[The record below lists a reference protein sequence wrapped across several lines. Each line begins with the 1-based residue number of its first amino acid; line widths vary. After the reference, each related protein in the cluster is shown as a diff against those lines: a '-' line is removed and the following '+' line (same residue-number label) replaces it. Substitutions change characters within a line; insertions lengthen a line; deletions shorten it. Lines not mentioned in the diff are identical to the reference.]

1 MLDPTWA
8 GLLVVAEAGVL
19 KQTTHC
25 LRARGRYAKR
35 KREIDQSVEDGY
47 SNTLTPALAKVV
59 AEVIGLR
66 GGGGQVGGDAVP
78 LQPIEDV
85 LASGDLY
92 QECEDLQAALE
103 DAVGARQAERRSI
116 WIQRFEAAALIV
128 VMLIL
133 PITVWPALG
142 DEYIVD
148 GPPLHVLNGALGIAA
163 VMAAG
168 FFLLSIWAEN
178 NLEAALVKHR
188 GADAR
193 IGG

>member
-8 GLLVVAEAGVL
+8 GLLVVAEVGLL
-19 KQTTHC
+19 KQSTHC

-35 KREIDQSVEDGY
+35 KDEIDKSIEDGY
-47 SNTLTPALAKVV
+47 SNTLTPALAKVIRG
-59 AEVIGLR
+59 VIELR
-66 GGGGQVGGDAVP
+66 GGGGEVDGDAVP
-78 LQPIEDV
+78 LQPIDDV

-92 QECEDLQAALE
+92 RECEDLQGALE
-103 DAVGARQAERRSI
+103 DAVGARQEERRSI
-116 WIQRFEAAALIV
+116 WIQGLEAVALIV

-142 DEYIVD
+142 DEYLVD
-148 GPPLHVLNGALGIAA
+148 GPPLHVLNTLLGIAA
-163 VMAAG
+163 TVAAG
-168 FFLLSIWAEN
+168 LFLVSIRAEN
-178 NLEAALVKHR
+178 NLEAALTRHR